1 MKLYSIM
8 PLDYISEHL
17 EEVCQDI
24 RGQYESG
31 AADCALLMMTL
42 VPEGD
47 PPIDKARIY
56 CEQYDRV
63 RDRLAE
69 LGLECGILAQATIG
83 HGWKLNRRSP
93 FQPYVGLADGREASV
108 CCPCDDGF
116 RSYIRGA
123 MAELARHRPK
133 IIMVDDDFRLMFA
146 RSQGCA
152 CPKHMA
158 AFNRMAGTNMTR
170 EQLLVHTQ
178 GTSSDDKRY
187 TDIFIETQ
195 RQSLVDAAKAMRE
208 GIDSVD
214 PRLTGAFCACGPA
227 AEFAGEIAQ
236 ILAGEGNP
244 VIVRVNNGWYAQQGT
259 KGFSGRMYTAAVQAE
274 RLRGKADVLLAETD
288 TCPQNRYSTGA
299 QSLHA
304 HFTGSILEGMN
315 GAKHWITRL
324 HTFEPASG
332 AEYRRKLAKN
342 RGFYEALAE
351 LTPKIRW
358 LGCRIPIASE
368 PGYGFATSPEV
379 HEQNGWPTCVLERMG
394 LPMYFAQVN
403 GGAAFLDGPADLH
416 MSDDDVRALF
426 AGPVFL
432 SSETAMRLNERG
444 FSNLTGVDVRP
455 WTGRNASGE
464 TLFVNGGSCSAQ
476 MQICELI
483 PRSSDVRADSMV
495 YHVPDGRTKE
505 PLFPGVTV
513 YKNPLG
519 GRSVVFC
526 GTPKAQFNIVEAFSF
541 LNESRKAQLV
551 RLLKECGCLPVW
563 YPGDAEVYLRA
574 GRCPDGSILCAIFN
588 LGFDMLEEIELCTE
602 GGVDRVERLTCEGV
616 RVPCVHRAVNGR
628 IIVETSAFAL
638 EPVILFLHNR

>member
-8 PLDYISEHL
+8 PLDYTDEHL

-31 AADCALLMMTL
+31 AANCALMMMTL

-63 RDRLAE
+63 RDRLGE
-69 LGLECGILAQATIG
+69 MGLECGILAQATIG
-83 HGWKLNRRSP
+83 HGWKLNRMFP
-93 FQPYVGLADGREASV
+93 FQPYVGLSDGREASV
-108 CCPCDDGF
+108 CCPYDEGF
-116 RSYIRGA
+116 RSYIKGA

-158 AFNRMAGTNMTR
+158 AFNRMAGTDMTR
-170 EQLLVHTQ
+170 EQLLAHTR
-178 GTSSDDKRY
+178 GTGEDDRRY
-187 TDIFIETQ
+187 TQIFIETQ
-195 RQSLVDAAKAMRE
+195 RQSLISAARAMRE

-214 PRLTGAFCACGPA
+214 PKLPGAFCACGPA
-227 AEFAGEIAQ
+227 AEFADEIAQ

-244 VIVRVNNGWYAQQGT
+244 VIVRVNNGWYAQQGA
-259 KGFSGRMYTAAVQAE
+259 KGFSGRMYTAAIQAA

-299 QSLHA
+299 QPLHA
-304 HFTGSILEGMN
+304 HFTGSILEGMG

-332 AEYRRKLAKN
+332 AAYRRKLAKY
-342 RGFYEALAE
+342 RGFYEALSE
-351 LTPKIRW
+351 LVPKIQW
-358 LGCRIPIASE
+358 LGCRVPIASA
-368 PGYGFATSPEV
+368 PGYGFASSPEV
-379 HEQNGWPTCVLERMG
+379 HEQNGWPVCVLERMG
-394 LPMYFAQVN
+394 LPMYFAQEN

-416 MSDDDVRALF
+416 MSDDEVRALF

-444 FSNLTGVDVRP
+444 FADLTGVDVRP

-464 TLFVNGGSCSAQ
+464 TLYVNGCSCNAQ

-483 PRSSDVRADSMV
+483 PRADGVRADSMV
-495 YHVPDGRTKE
+495 FHIPDGRTKE
-505 PLFPGVTV
+505 ALFPGVTV
-513 YKNPLG
+513 YDNPLG
-519 GRSVVFC
+519 GRSVVFS

-551 RLLKECGCLPVW
+551 RLLKDCGCLPVW

-574 GRCPDGSILCAIFN
+574 GRCPDGSLMCAVFN
-588 LGFDMLEEIELCTE
+588 LGYDVLEEIELCAE
-602 GGVDRVERLTCEGV
+602 GAVGRVERLDCSGA
-616 RVPCVHRAVNGR
+616 RVPCGHRIEGGR
-628 IIVETSAFAL
+628 IVIETPANAL
-638 EPVILFLHNR
+638 DPVILFLYDK